1 MGRVIDPFPDTRL
14 VFHGDGSHSCFGGRS
29 RGHAE
34 LDIYIIG
41 KSGRHFLVRAKF
53 EVAKETV
60 WVTRSCNR
68 KKKKK
73 PEVKYFEDE
82 IRRDKK
88 AEGHFDN
95 DGRLQAVHLALLGV
109 RC

>member
-1 MGRVIDPFPDTRL
+1 MGRVIDPLPDTRL
-14 VFHGDGSHSCFGGRS
+14 VFHRDRSHSCFGGRS

-41 KSGRHFLVRAKF
+41 KSGRHFPVRAKF

-60 WVTRSCNR
+60 WVTRSYNR
-68 KKKKK
+68 KKKKS
-73 PEVKYFEDE
+73 EVKYFEDE
-82 IRRDKK
+82 IEKDKK
-88 AEGHFDN
+88 PEGHFDN
-95 DGRLQAVHLALLGV
+95 NGKLQAVYLALWGV